1 MPQNPPRSLEEIL
14 AGMRARRGE
23 APSTGTPTAPQKSIF
38 TSAPPPAEEEG
49 GGFWGKYIAP
59 IVRGA
64 PGFIGGPWGA
74 AASVVGEGVAEKMEG
89 RDLSPGEMAL
99 EGALGFIPMKGGSLI
114 KAILKGAG
122 LAAADTGA
130 RDVIT
135 GNTDN
140 ILGDMTRSGVMGGM
154 SGGAL
159 GALSKYISSRG
170 TVEPPVPTAA
180 PRAPK
185 KPVDASKWQSP
196 EPTEGLSFQP
206 PDPRQIVPPSRG
218 PLSGGPAPRATRLG
232 RELQDILPGTDE
244 LKFGQPAPDQFRGT
258 PPSRGPI
265 PGRTPRTLDLGPE
278 GSEGFTGRA
287 PRVGQPSRIEPVPAA
302 PAYEALRTPK
312 QNDLFAD
319 PNIETQPPP
328 AVRASDPLDDILEI
342 VGRRDSANAQ
352 RQAERGAAWIESEG
366 NRRADARSGGRG
378 TWAPDP
384 AAPVPQTRSG
394 ATSVPVP
401 EATASAPSSSPAA
414 SGKPKAPAGLYQEW
428 AMRRKQDMDFDE
440 DFPSY
445 VTRKMQAAA
454 DPNPNDMPW
463 RERQSAKTMNDRY
476 QHLVGSDEGA
486 INLGA
491 IKAGLPSGAELESLR
506 YASLLSSPLTH
517 LKNVAGNVGAVGMHA
532 AERAVTG
539 DVKGATDVLRE
550 MFSGKT
556 IADVGREYRNP
567 ALAVGRSGHAPAKG
581 ILGVPGRAMGA
592 IDAAT
597 KDALKRG
604 GLNKAQAD
612 DITFTNEPHSAS
624 GKALVEFTQRAPLS
638 KLVVPFARTAVNI
651 AERGLERTPG
661 VGLLP
666 AVRKMTNASG
676 RDVAGRQGLGLLAT
690 LIGAAQAPSD
700 GKEPQGAPSGG
711 EQLLDAF
718 AAPYALPKALGE
730 AVGTKLHKKGATFS
744 DAAKAGVKGFVKSL
758 PVPQS
763 ERAYDPS
770 QILAQFV
777 PNILRDISPVES
789 KKFETSKGFL
799 DPAIAKIPW
808 LNEAMLKRKPGKA
821 GRDR

>member
-1 MPQNPPRSLEEIL
+1 MPQQPPRRSLEEIL

-23 APSTGTPTAPQKSIF
+23 APATGTPTAPQKSIF
-38 TSAPPPAEEEG
+38 TSEPDPTEDESG
-49 GGFWGKYIAP
+49 GGFWGKYVAP

-74 AASVVGEGVAEKMEG
+74 AASVAGEGIAEKMEG

-99 EGALGFIPMKGGSLI
+99 EGLLGFIPMKGGSLI
-114 KAILKGAG
+114 KTILKGAG

-135 GNTDN
+135 GQTDN
-140 ILGDMTRSGVMGGM
+140 VLGDMTRSGVF
-154 SGGAL
+154 GGASAGVL
-159 GALSKYISSRG
+159 GKFAEYMQSRG
-170 TVEPPVPTAA
+170 TAEPPLPTAA
-180 PRAPK
+180 PRVK
-185 KPVDASKWQSP
+185 TPVDPTPWQVAP
-196 EPTEGLSFQP
+196 GAEGLDYAPLNQKAQP
-206 PDPRQIVPPSRG
+206 VPPSRG
-218 PLSGGPAPRATRLG
+218 PV
-232 RELQDILPGTDE
+232 
-244 LKFGQPAPDQFRGT
+244 
-258 PPSRGPI
+258 
-265 PGRTPRTLDLGPE
+265 PGRTPRELDFGPK
-278 GSEGFTGRA
+278 GSESLDVPWAGTASQPNLYDARYDPATKEVSATLRPFEPTGT
-287 PRVGQPSRIEPVPAA
+287 PA
-302 PAYEALRTPK
+302 
-312 QNDLFAD
+312 
-319 PNIETQPPP
+319 QPP
-328 AVRASDPLDDILEI
+328 DIYDDILAMAGKKDSEYAKRWADEQAARI
-342 VGRRDSANAQ
+342 VT
-352 RQAERGAAWIESEG
+352 EG
-366 NRRADARSGGRG
+366 NARADARSPSRGGN
-378 TWAPDP
+378 WAPDP

-394 ATSVPVP
+394 APSVPVP

-414 SGKPKAPAGLYQEW
+414 SGKPKAPAGMYQEW
-428 AMRRKQDMDFDE
+428 AMRRKQDMDFTE

-445 VTRKMQAAA
+445 VTRKMKA
-454 DPNPNDMPW
+454 DVEGPDPNDMPW
-463 RERQSAKTMNDRY
+463 RERQSAKAMDERY
-476 QHLVGSDEGA
+476 SFLTGGEEGSV
-486 INLGA
+486 NLGA
-491 IKAGLPSGAELESLR
+491 LKAGLPSGQELESLR
-506 YASLLSSPLTH
+506 YMSLLSSPLTH
-517 LKNVAGNVGAVGMHA
+517 LKNVVGNVGAVGAHA
-532 AERAVTG
+532 LERGVTG

-556 IADVGREYRNP
+556 LADVGREYRNP
-567 ALAVGRSGHAPAKG
+567 ALPVGRSGHAPAKG

-597 KDALKRG
+597 KDALSRAGISKS
-604 GLNKAQAD
+604 AAD

-676 RDVAGRQGLGLLAT
+676 RDVAGRQGLGVLAT
-690 LIGAAQAPSD
+690 LLGASQAPGD

-711 EQLLDAF
+711 DQLLDALT
-718 AAPYALPKALGE
+718 APYALPKALGT
-730 AVGTKLHKKGATFS
+730 AVATKLNKKDGTLS
-744 DAAKAGVKGFVKSL
+744 DAAKAGVGGFVKAL

-789 KKFETSKGFL
+789 KKFETSKGFF

-808 LNEAMLKRKPGKA
+808 LNERMLKRKPGAA
-821 GRDR
+821 GRDRR